1 MWDGRLQ
8 ERGQAQRVRPVW
20 PMLPSVTEI
29 LKHKTRVRL
38 FQRRLDTQLEVDQ
51 PKVVE
56 FSRRHKVRRRG

>member
-1 MWDGRLQ
+1 MRDGRLQ
-8 ERGQAQRVRPVW
+8 E
-20 PMLPSVTEI
+20 SVTEI

-56 FSRRHKVRRRG
+56 FDRRHKVRRRG